1 MFFPSRNM
9 TEKIYCG
16 RELGVDCLVVVH
28 GGAHYATI
36 QLKSPVFGGKISGRA
51 TMNSDGS
58 VCADGPLDRA
68 MQRRCCRVVR
78 VEVDEVEDRLKV
90 FLKLPFLGHRTSV
103 LRALN

>member
-1 MFFPSRNM
+1 
-9 TEKIYCG
+9 
-16 RELGVDCLVVVH
+16 
-28 GGAHYATI
+28 
-36 QLKSPVFGGKISGRA
+36 
-51 TMNSDGS
+51 MNSDGS

-90 FLKLPFLGHRTSV
+90 FLKLPFVGHRTTV